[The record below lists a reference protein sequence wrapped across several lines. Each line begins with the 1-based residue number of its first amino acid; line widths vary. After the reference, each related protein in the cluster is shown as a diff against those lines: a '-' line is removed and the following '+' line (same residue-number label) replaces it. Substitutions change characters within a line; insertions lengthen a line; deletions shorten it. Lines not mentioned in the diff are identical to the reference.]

1 MYETSKHLMEMVTL
15 KNIEMS
21 LSDTKTLRLFFIY
34 MNAQLLAKLGFMVR
48 VLIISMKTI
57 ISFNDE
63 VIISYHL
70 SLTWMRLNTW

>member
-1 MYETSKHLMEMVTL
+1 MEMVTL